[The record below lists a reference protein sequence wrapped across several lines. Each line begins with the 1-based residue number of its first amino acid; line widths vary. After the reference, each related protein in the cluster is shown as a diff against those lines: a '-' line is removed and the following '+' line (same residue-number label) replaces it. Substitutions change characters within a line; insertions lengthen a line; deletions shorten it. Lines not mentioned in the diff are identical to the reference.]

1 MSERR
6 YRAGESIEDICRACK
21 RDRMHTVIVVDG
33 DGRPIRVSCGYCD
46 SEHNYRGGPASARV
60 PPKPTSARPTSP
72 ASYGGQAARGGE
84 GGGRRPATTI
94 KDPFPLVG
102 DRERTSP
109 PMSVTMS
116 NDHTTADLEL
126 LLRRIIREETGLTPV
141 APADKWRNGQL
152 VLRPGT
158 PGLQEKSWPIE
169 TFFHKVVMLR
179 NRLRT
184 LEQQINATDL
194 PETAPRSSSELR
206 HRLLRVAHRHRRPL
220 RGGGR
225 PVPRRRRERL
235 SASSTASAIRALDT
249 ELRKAGTAGAEARGV
264 NRAISSSMA
273 SPRDLPHRRG
283 LRRVSSA

>member
-1 MSERR
+1 MAERR

-21 RDRMHTVIVVDG
+21 MDRMHTVVVVDG

-46 SEHNYRGGPASARV
+46 SEHNYRGGPALARASSSAGSGGV
-60 PPKPTSARPTSP
+60 AAPKPRS
-72 ASYGGQAARGGE
+72 GE
-84 GGGRRPATTI
+84 GPPTTARASSLPKS

-102 DRERTSP
+102 DRERTFP
-109 PMSVTMS
+109 PVRVTMS
-116 NDHTTADLEL
+116 NDQTADVDLEI
-126 LLRRIIREETGLTPV
+126 LLRRIIREESGLTPV

-194 PETAPRSSSELR
+194 PEDAKVKLQGYVTGCYGSLTSFNVLFADESDQFRG
-206 HRLLRVAHRHRRPL
+206 A
-220 RGGGR
+220 GGG
-225 PVPRRRRERL
+225 
-235 SASSTASAIRALDT
+235 D
-249 ELRKAGTAGAEARGV
+249 
-264 NRAISSSMA
+264 
-273 SPRDLPHRRG
+273 
-283 LRRVSSA
+283 